1 MVPRRWVKY
10 VVMEAH
16 SSKNYYISL
25 VILLF
30 MISEWFQRV
39 GSSVPRGFS
48 RYFILEL
55 LKTKAYTGKEII
67 DHAAEQSNGVW
78 KPSPGLIYPLL
89 GRLLDEGLIEE
100 AKDGKYQLT
109 KKGIETAADVD
120 KINDIVR
127 KQLDVLF
134 RLGNV
139 GRFVTMDLLEK
150 MSSIGSIL
158 DSNFANMTS
167 EETQKYRK
175 FLEAELKKIDEK
187 DIKKGK
193 EIKIE

>member
-1 MVPRRWVKY
+1 M
-10 VVMEAH
+10 
-16 SSKNYYISL
+16 
-25 VILLF
+25 

-55 LKTKAYTGKEII
+55 LKKKAHTGKEII
-67 DHAAEQSNGVW
+67 DYAIEQSNGIW

-100 AKDGKYQLT
+100 TKDGRYQLT
-109 KKGIETAADVD
+109 KKGAETAQDVD
-120 KINDIVR
+120 KVNDIVK

-139 GRFVTMDLLEK
+139 GRFVAIDVLEK
-150 MSSIGSIL
+150 ISVMGSIL
-158 DSNFANMTS
+158 SSNFGNMTD
-167 EETQKYRK
+167 EETKKYK
-175 FLEAELKKIDEK
+175 EFLELELKKIQDK
-187 DIKKGK
+187 DLRKGK

>member
-1 MVPRRWVKY
+1 
-10 VVMEAH
+10 
-16 SSKNYYISL
+16 
-25 VILLF
+25 

-55 LKTKAYTGKEII
+55 LKKTPHTGKEII
-67 DHAAEQSNGVW
+67 DYAVKQSNGIW

-100 AKDGKYQLT
+100 TQDGKYQLT
-109 KKGIETAADVD
+109 KKGRDTASDVD
-120 KINDIVR
+120 KVNDIIK
-127 KQLDVLF
+127 KQLEVLF

-139 GRFVTMDLLEK
+139 GRFVAIDLLEK
-150 MSSIGSIL
+150 ISVMGSIL
-158 DSNFANMTS
+158 SSNFSNMTDD
-167 EETQKYRK
+167 ETKKYRQ
-175 FLEAELKKIDEK
+175 FLESELKKVQEK
-187 DIKKGK
+187 DTKKKGQ

>member
-1 MVPRRWVKY
+1 
-10 VVMEAH
+10 
-16 SSKNYYISL
+16 
-25 VILLF
+25 

-55 LKTKAYTGKEII
+55 LKKKAHTGKEII
-67 DHAAEQSNGVW
+67 NYAVEQSNGIW

-89 GRLLDEGLIEE
+89 GRLLDEGLVEE
-100 AKDGKYQLT
+100 TKDGRYQLT
-109 KKGIETAADVD
+109 KKGAETAHDVD
-120 KINDIVR
+120 KVNEIVK

-139 GRFVTMDLLEK
+139 GRFVAIDILEK
-150 MSSIGSIL
+150 IATMGSIL
-158 DSNFANMTS
+158 SSNFADLT
-167 EETQKYRK
+167 EDETKKYK
-175 FLEAELKKIDEK
+175 EFLELELKKIQDK
-187 DIKKGK
+187 DAKKKGK

>member
-1 MVPRRWVKY
+1 
-10 VVMEAH
+10 
-16 SSKNYYISL
+16 
-25 VILLF
+25 

-55 LKTKAYTGKEII
+55 LKKKAHTGKEII
-67 DHAAEQSNGVW
+67 NYAVEQSNGIW

-100 AKDGKYQLT
+100 TKDGRYQLT
-109 KKGIETAADVD
+109 KKGAETAHDVD
-120 KINDIVR
+120 KVNEIVK

-139 GRFVTMDLLEK
+139 GRFVAIDILEK
-150 MSSIGSIL
+150 IATMGSIL
-158 DSNFANMTS
+158 SSNFADLT
-167 EETQKYRK
+167 EDETKKYK
-175 FLEAELKKIDEK
+175 EFLESELKKIQDK
-187 DIKKGK
+187 DAKKKGK

>member
-1 MVPRRWVKY
+1 
-10 VVMEAH
+10 
-16 SSKNYYISL
+16 
-25 VILLF
+25 

-55 LKTKAYTGKEII
+55 LKKKERTGKEII
-67 DHAAEQSNGVW
+67 DYAAEQSNGIW

-100 AKDGKYQLT
+100 TKDGKYKLT
-109 KKGIETAADVD
+109 KKGLDTAADVD
-120 KINDIVR
+120 KINDIVK
-127 KQLDVLF
+127 KQLEVLF

-139 GRFVTMDLLEK
+139 GRFVALDLLEK
-150 MSSIGSIL
+150 ISTMGSIL
-158 DSNFANMTS
+158 SSNLTNMTND
-167 EETQKYRK
+167 ETQKYKK
-175 FLEAELKKIDEK
+175 FLQDELKKIDGK
-187 DIKKGK
+187 SSKKGK

>member
-1 MVPRRWVKY
+1 
-10 VVMEAH
+10 
-16 SSKNYYISL
+16 
-25 VILLF
+25 

-55 LKTKAYTGKEII
+55 LKKKEHTGKEII
-67 DHAAEQSNGVW
+67 NYAAEQSNGIW

-100 AKDGKYQLT
+100 TKDGRYQIT
-109 KKGIETAADVD
+109 KKGAETAQDVE
-120 KINDIVR
+120 KINDVIK
-127 KQLDVLF
+127 KQIEVLF

-139 GRFVTMDLLEK
+139 GRFVAMDLLEK
-150 MSSIGSIL
+150 ISSMGSIL
-158 DSNFANMTS
+158 SENISNMTD
-167 EETQKYRK
+167 EETQKYKK
-175 FLEAELKKIDEK
+175 FLQDELKKIDET
-187 DIKKGK
+187 DTETKGK

>member
-1 MVPRRWVKY
+1 
-10 VVMEAH
+10 
-16 SSKNYYISL
+16 
-25 VILLF
+25 

-55 LKTKAYTGKEII
+55 LKQKNRTGKEII
-67 DHAAEQSNGVW
+67 DYAVKQSNGIW

-100 AKDGKYQLT
+100 SKDGKYQLT
-109 KKGIETAADVD
+109 KKGEDTAADVD
-120 KINDIVR
+120 KVNDIVK

-139 GRFVTMDLLEK
+139 GRFVAIDLLEK
-150 MSSIGSIL
+150 IFSMGSVLSSNISH
-158 DSNFANMTS
+158 MTE
-167 EETQKYRK
+167 EETVKYK
-175 FLEAELKKIDEK
+175 TFLENELKKIK
-187 DIKKGK
+187 DQDSKKK
-193 EIKIE
+193 KRIKIE

>member
-1 MVPRRWVKY
+1 
-10 VVMEAH
+10 
-16 SSKNYYISL
+16 
-25 VILLF
+25 

-55 LKTKAYTGKEII
+55 LKKNPHTGKEII
-67 DHAAEQSNGVW
+67 DYAVEQSNGIW

-100 AKDGKYQLT
+100 TKDGKYQLT
-109 KKGIETAADVD
+109 KKGKDTASDVD
-120 KINDIVR
+120 KVNDIVK
-127 KQLDVLF
+127 KQLEVLF

-139 GRFVTMDLLEK
+139 GRFVALDLLEK
-150 MSSIGSIL
+150 IAAMGSIL
-158 DSNFANMTS
+158 SSNFANMTD
-167 EETQKYRK
+167 EETGKYK
-175 FLEAELKKIDEK
+175 QFLESELKKVQEK
-187 DIKKGK
+187 EVKKKGK